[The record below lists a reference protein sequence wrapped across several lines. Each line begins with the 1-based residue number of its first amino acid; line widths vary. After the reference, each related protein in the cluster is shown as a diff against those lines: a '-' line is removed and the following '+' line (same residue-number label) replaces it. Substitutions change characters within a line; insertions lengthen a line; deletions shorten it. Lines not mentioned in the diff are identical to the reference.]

1 MARRVLRP
9 AGFDELGLRHAL
21 ADRVLPLV
29 VAAMSF
35 LAALAIAG
43 WVSAALLARHW
54 EQGAGATLTVQV
66 PAPLDRAG
74 DEADRLSAA
83 MAVLRQTPGVAAA
96 RALPRPELEALL
108 RPWLGAAPGDPALA
122 LPGVIAVR
130 LSDAS
135 MATGPLEARLN
146 AAVPG
151 TLVES
156 HTNWASRVVLLARSI
171 QACAGAALF
180 VVSVVASAMVAIAT
194 RAGLATRREAIEIVH
209 GLGAT
214 DGYIASRF
222 AARTTS
228 LATAGGLVGGVAA
241 LPVLL
246 AIARLAAP
254 FTPGISGGLAGAAAA
269 LPSPVWM
276 LLPGLP
282 LFAAAIGFATAQ
294 ATVRIWLRALP

>member
-43 WVSAALLARHW
+43 WVGAALLARHW

-96 RALPRPELEALL
+96 RALPRPELDALL
-108 RPWLGAAPGDPALA
+108 RPWLGAAPGDLALP

-146 AAVPG
+146 ASVPG

-180 VVSVVASAMVAIAT
+180 VVSVVAAAMVAIAT

-254 FTPGISGGLAGAAAA
+254 FTSGISGGLAGAAAA